1 MWTKESI
8 LQLNGLS
15 IEDEAAKDLV
25 ITVEEANKWADQ
37 YGYITA
43 MIHEYNGKVTTF
55 FTKSSFGIELPHVF
69 EISPIYMTVR
79 LPWKH
84 FGKVINTATDWVNIN
99 NPVMLLE
106 SLDSLVAFINLQD
119 KETKT

>member
-1 MWTKESI
+1 MWTKDSI

-15 IEDEAAKDLV
+15 INDEAAKDLV
-25 ITVEEANKWADQ
+25 ITTEEANKLADQ
-37 YGYITA
+37 YGYITS
-43 MIHEYNGKVTTF
+43 MVHEYNGKVTMF

-84 FGKVINTATDWVNIN
+84 FSKVINTASEWVAIN
-99 NPVMLLE
+99 NPVTLLE
-106 SLDSLVAFINLQD
+106 SLDSVVAFVNLQD
-119 KETKT
+119 KEMNT